1 MIRALVLLAQIYP
14 GNLPATR
21 YLNATFDDAAARLDR
36 KLASGAAHLEFR
48 EGGLG
53 YLPSLLAAL
62 DVNPDSQA
70 LVFSKTSFQAQRI
83 GPRNPRAI
91 YFNDTVAVGYVPGGE
106 VMEIAALDPKEGYAF
121 YTLENARADKPRL
134 AKREVCLT
142 CHYGPSTIGVP
153 GVFIGSVYPDATGA
167 SQRHDAIITD
177 QRTPFQERWGGWYV
191 TNSKI
196 GRSNSVATDPAE
208 PETLHPLPPFR
219 AEGYLVPTSD
229 IVALMVF
236 EHQTHVSNLLT
247 RLNWLARMGGETE
260 PVIRDVIADL
270 TFAGEAPLPE
280 PVEGASSFT
289 KTFASRGPDRELD
302 LKTRLF
308 AGRVS
313 YLIHSAQF
321 AALPE
326 AIRNRIAAEVLN
338 RMPYSQHYEPRP

>member
-1 MIRALVLLAQIYP
+1 VIRALLLLAQIYP

-53 YLPSLLAAL
+53 YLPGLLAAL

-91 YFNDTVAVGYVPGGE
+91 YFNDTVAVGYVPGGD

-121 YTLENARADKPRL
+121 YTLENTRSANPRL

-142 CHYGPSTIGVP
+142 CHYGPSTLGVP
-153 GVFIGSVYPDATGA
+153 GIFIGSVYPDLTGA

-177 QRTPFQERWGGWYV
+177 QRTPFNDRWGGWYV
-191 TNSKI
+191 TNSRI

-219 AEGYLVPTSD
+219 AERYLVPTSD

-236 EHQTHVSNLLT
+236 EHQTHASNLLT
-247 RLNWLARMGGETE
+247 RLSWLARSGQPTE
-260 PVIRDVIADL
+260 STIRDLIADL
-270 TFAGEAPLPE
+270 TFAGDPPLPE
-280 PVEGASSFT
+280 PIQGASTFT
-289 KTFASRGPDRELD
+289 KTFAARGPDRDLD

-313 YLIHSAQF
+313 YMIHTAQF
-321 AALPE
+321 AALPDP
-326 AIRNRIAAEVLN
+326 IRIAILN
-338 RMPYSQHYEPRP
+338 ALPHD